1 MGRLRKLLERV
12 RRNPFD
18 VRFDD
23 LVRLVEAAGYVER
36 KRGGGTSHKIFRHPD
51 RPELPLINLQASR
64 GRAKGYQVRQVLDVM
79 DEFGLGPP

>member
-1 MGRLRKLLERV
+1 MGRLRKLLERAL
-12 RRNPFD
+12 RNPFD

-23 LVRLVEAAGYVER
+23 LVRL
-36 KRGGGTSHKIFRHPD
+36 RHPG

-79 DEFGLGPP
+79 NEFGLGSP